1 MRMRFA
7 LSALIAALAVA
18 VTVGANATAASA
30 IASPVYNTMDDM
42 YCC

>member
-7 LSALIAALAVA
+7 LSALIAALTVA
-18 VTVGANATAASA
+18 VTVGANATAAGAS
-30 IASPVYNTMDDM
+30 ASPLYHTMDDE

>member
-18 VTVGANATAASA
+18 VTVGANATAAGA
-30 IASPVYNTMDDM
+30 ATSPAYQTLDDWL
-42 YCC
+42 CC